1 MSDNIRKVGIR
12 MLCISEV
19 QMEENAL
26 KVETWQPDLLNTH
39 QGEGEFSTPPLVLT
53 PLCGWRTLKCW

>member
-1 MSDNIRKVGIR
+1 
-12 MLCISEV
+12 
-19 QMEENAL
+19 MEENAL